1 MKEEQEDQKAK
12 TERLMEFMS
21 PLGLGLDWNYL
32 EGLQASDISELIKM
46 GKVNPDCFYSN
57 IFKGRIHSFI
67 H

>member
-1 MKEEQEDQKAK
+1 MTEEEQEEQKAK

-46 GKVNPDCFYSN
+46 GKVNPDCLLF
-57 IFKGRIHSFI
+57 
-67 H
+67 